1 MVRGKEGAG
10 GLEGSGGDVSGSG
23 SVDACSESGGE
34 GRRRGVKKE
43 EGSWAAQR
51 RGGGWS
57 DGPAVGH
64 GETTADAAVDA
75 AASAAGRQ
83 GREMRHTRGA
93 AEHGARFSNKK
104 EF

>member
-1 MVRGKEGAG
+1 M
-10 GLEGSGGDVSGSG
+10 
-23 SVDACSESGGE
+23 
-34 GRRRGVKKE
+34 KKE

-83 GREMRHTRGA
+83 GREAAVERRGEA
-93 AEHGARFSNKK
+93 GGRRGDFENLLLV
-104 EF
+104 